1 MKRKTL
7 SVLVAAVSF
16 NIATAHAI
24 TVFDPS
30 NYAQNMLQA
39 ARALEQINNQIQS
52 LQNQAVMLQNMARH
66 LQRLDYSS
74 LGQITGAL
82 QRIDG
87 LMNQAQ
93 GIGFDLAQTDVAWQ
107 EHFPESYD
115 AALSNDEIVIAARA
129 RWSEAMN
136 AYRQTLRMQAA
147 VVENTQADT
156 GLLAELVAQS
166 QGTIGSLQAQQA
178 TNQLLALSTKQQLQI
193 QNLMASQYR
202 AQALDDARRAQSE
215 EVSRVA
221 TRRFIGTSNAYTPQ

>member
-1 MKRKTL
+1 MKRKMFTA
-7 SVLVAAVSF
+7 LVVAVSL
-16 NIATAHAI
+16 NIGTAHAI

-30 NYAQNMLQA
+30 NYAQNVLQA

-87 LMNQAQ
+87 LMTQAQ
-93 GIGFDLAQTDVAWQ
+93 GIGFDLAQTDAAWQ
-107 EHFPESYD
+107 QHFPESYD
-115 AALSNDEIVIAARA
+115 AALSNDEIVMAARA
-129 RWSEAMN
+129 RWHEAMN
-136 AYRQTLRMQAA
+136 AYQQTMRMQAA

-178 TNQLLALSTKQQLQI
+178 TNQLLALGTKQQLQI
-193 QNLMASQYR
+193 QTLMASQYR

-215 EVSRVA
+215 EASRVA
-221 TRRFIGTSNAYTPQ
+221 TRRFIGTADAYTPQ

>member
-87 LMNQAQ
+87 LMTQAQ

-215 EVSRVA
+215 EASRVA
-221 TRRFIGTSNAYTPQ
+221 TRRFIGTADAYTPQ